1 MVPYAT
7 ARDNADML
15 VQNVVMRG
23 GGSGELDL
31 RVKGRAVTVR
41 FERVL
46 PETVRRKAA
55 GLFEAAA
62 EFRDA
67 AAHPFH
73 ALFDLDFSDT
83 HWSAGQPRWLS
94 PVQAAK
100 LIKES
105 RIETKRR
112 EAAEALRLAAER
124 ERREKARDSVLDV
137 DLPTADGAGMVWLA
151 GCPTAKCLTVYVA
164 PWCSVCREGSG
175 AIKAL
180 RSHLSGRGITT
191 RIVVGR
197 DSISTV
203 ASYASEFGAKTLLD
217 PDEKVALRGVPHFF
231 VSSEGGAISFE
242 KSGFFPD
249 GSAEK
254 NSAWLNLP

>member
-1 MVPYAT
+1 VVPYAT
-7 ARDNADML
+7 ARDNADNL
-15 VQNVVMRG
+15 VQNAVIQ
-23 GGSGELDL
+23 SGEVGALTL
-31 RVKGRAVTVR
+31 RVKGRLVSVR
-41 FERVL
+41 FEKVL

-67 AAHPFH
+67 AAHPYH
-73 ALFDLDFSDT
+73 ALFDLDFTDT
-83 HWSAGQPRWLS
+83 HWTAGQPRWLN

-100 LIKES
+100 LIKDS

-112 EAAEALRLAAER
+112 EAAEAAREAAEK
-124 ERREKARDSVLDV
+124 ERRSKAKDSVLDV
-137 DLPTADGAGMVWLA
+137 DLPTADGNAMVWLA
-151 GCPTAKCLTVYVA
+151 GCPTAKCLTIYVA
-164 PWCSVCREGSG
+164 PWCGVCREGSG

-180 RSHLSGRGITT
+180 SAHLTGRGITT

-197 DSISTV
+197 DSISSV
-203 ASYASEFGAKTLLD
+203 ASYASEFGSKTLLD

-231 VSSEGGAISFE
+231 VSSEGGSILFE
-242 KSGFFPD
+242 KSGMYTD

-254 NSAWLNLP
+254 NAAWLKLP